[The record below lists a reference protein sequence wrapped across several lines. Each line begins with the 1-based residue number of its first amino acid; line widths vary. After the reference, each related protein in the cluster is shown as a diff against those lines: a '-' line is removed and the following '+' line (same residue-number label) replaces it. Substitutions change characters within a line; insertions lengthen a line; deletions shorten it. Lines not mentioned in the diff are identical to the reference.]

1 MKSSR
6 NVDRKVEWSIGELA
20 HRFDLEAHVLRHWE
34 DKGLLHP
41 ERDGAGRRV
50 YGEDDAYRVAAI
62 LASKASGMS
71 LDQIR
76 TLVDAEAAGRREALR
91 QHLAELDRRQAEL
104 ERSRH
109 LTRHA
114 LECRA
119 HDITTCPGFQA
130 HVEDIVEGSRRGMPL
145 FASHS
150 SEHR

>member
-1 MKSSR
+1 MGDLAAR
-6 NVDRKVEWSIGELA
+6 FEL
-20 HRFDLEAHVLRHWE
+20 ETHVLRHWE
-34 DKGLLHP
+34 DKGLLRP
-41 ERDGAGRRV
+41 ERDSAGRRV

-76 TLVDAEAAGRREALR
+76 TLVDASVEGRRDALR
-91 QHLAELDRRQAEL
+91 AHLDELDRRQAEL

-109 LTRHA
+109 MTKHA

-130 HVEDIVEGSRRGMPL
+130 HVSDIVDGTTKGIRFLAG
-145 FASHS
+145 H
-150 SEHR
+150 